1 MTALR
6 DCRGSIQSRKG
17 VSGVRHLSFVR
28 SAEKTLPEAR
38 SAARSYRR
46 FFAIYPS
53 WFWRPGADGEQERAV
68 DGFVA
73 ALHNILAKPVAA
85 GWRRW
90 LPRGLLAG
98 RHQELEDRALVVR
111 GGRQC
116 AAVSRGGSS
125 RRCGARTGSMMC
137 SRCRSRAATIVSII
151 WRQGSLNGGRHHLP
165 SPVAIRL
172 CASVGDAGQ
181 NDVEQCGSHPTDEQ
195 YQEPEGRLR
204 LYSIAIPHRRLPF
217 QIRDAVQISLS
228 SSEVLRGRRR
238 LPSASDLAC
247 RSAAA

>member
-1 MTALR
+1 MR
-6 DCRGSIQSRKG
+6 RRESR
-17 VSGVRHLSFVR
+17 RLF
-28 SAEKTLPEAR
+28 EAMWSPDR
-38 SAARSYRR
+38 LH
-46 FFAIYPS
+46 
-53 WFWRPGADGEQERAV
+53 DVLAV
-68 DGFVA
+68 
-73 ALHNILAKPVAA
+73 P
-85 GWRRW
+85 
-90 LPRGLLAG
+90 
-98 RHQELEDRALVVR
+98 VVR
-111 GGRQC
+111 RDDC
-116 AAVSRGGSS
+116 LDHLA
-125 RRCGARTGSMMC
+125 TGL
-137 SRCRSRAATIVSII
+137 
-151 WRQGSLNGGRHHLP
+151 SLNGGRHHLP

-217 QIRDAVQISLS
+217 QIRDAVQINLS